1 MKNKLSKRIL
11 SLCLAFMVMFT
22 TIDPSLVYATDSTTE
37 SSAETTENN
46 GTEEKDSGI
55 ATEKSGNDK
64 ATEAEIA
71 ESDMDSKVNES
82 KVLSPV
88 FDANTEVDDTRIHVT
103 APEGVFPEGSTVK
116 AEKVT
121 DEIATEIG
129 NKIADTIEANE
140 NVEKNVAK
148 SYTFD
153 IKVLDKDGAEIQ
165 PDIAHGKVNISFDMK
180 EVADENVKP
189 AVYHVDN
196 DYNVKELQILEKD
209 PSLND
214 ESAEDKSISVET
226 DGFSYYTIEFSYESK
241 QYVLNGD
248 TEVKMDDVIESVG
261 LSGTVEAA
269 ESSNND
275 LLSVRLSDDGTWYVK
290 ANSAFTTEET
300 LNVTIRG
307 LNYQITVTNAANIE
321 ERSISLAAEEPAESQ
336 LYAILYG
343 SGELHFQYGDQVDSA
358 KGTATNTYKVED
370 AYTNYYDIPWYQTIK
385 EIKSV
390 TSDAITCPTSMAY
403 WFCGCNNLTSIDLSK
418 FDTSKVTNMSKTF
431 GYCGQLKSI
440 DLSGFNTSNVTNM
453 SGMFEGC
460 RSLTNID
467 VNSFD
472 TSNVTNMN
480 ETFRSCENLTSID
493 LSNFDTSNVTTMYW
507 MFGGCNNLTS
517 IDLSNFDTSNVTV
530 MFSMFGYCYNLTSI
544 NLSSFNTSNVTNL
557 TYMFDDCKSL
567 TNIDLSSF
575 DTSNVTNME
584 GMFSGCSNLSSI
596 DLSNFNTSN
605 VTSMAR
611 MFDHCYSL
619 TSIDLSNFNT
629 SNVTSMDNMFWQ
641 CSNLTSI
648 DLSNFDTSN
657 VTNLKYMFEDCKSL
671 TNIDLSSFDTSN
683 VTSMGGMFSGCG
695 NLSSIDLSNFNTSNV
710 TSMGSMFYC
719 CYSLTSIDLSNF
731 NTSNVTSMD
740 RMFSYCQNLTNI
752 DLSNFDTRNVDYM
765 SEMFYACKSLTSIDL
780 SNFNTRSVENMR
792 EMFRLCENLTKID
805 LSGFETTYTRE
816 MGNMFAG
823 CNALVEITLGKK
835 WKFAKNED
843 CLPESSWRNKET
855 GVEVDPLWKHYDG
868 ETMAGTYE
876 TKCAILYDNGEMHF
890 QYGSNPKSSGK
901 VVKSVSASFDG
912 YYPRWY
918 HWASDIKSVKA
929 DETVQFK
936 SMERMFYGCYNL
948 ETVDF
953 TNFDTSLVTDMSLMF
968 YECDHLKT
976 VDFTNCDI
984 SRVINMQN
992 MFEYC
997 NFKSIV
1003 LKGFDTTNV
1012 KNMRRMFYHC
1022 QNLRYLD
1029 LSDWTISEDC
1039 NVEEMFLSCS
1049 NLVAIKLGENWS
1061 FNKTNCLP
1069 SHNWIRYSTKE
1080 MIESLEQV
1088 YDGET
1093 MADTYCLEIKCKFN
1107 ANGGLF
1113 NKTVSYCILDRFG
1126 DDIVVAEPTRW
1137 GYTFDGWY
1145 NAEAGGDKLKQ
1156 GDMLIERQYYAHWI
1170 SNDYDLILKSN
1181 GTEEADI
1188 KVPMKADTFYQLSDQ
1203 LFHKDGYV
1211 LSGWN
1216 TKRNGSGKA
1225 FGANEY
1231 VGKLV
1236 DNESKEYILYA
1247 QWTPV
1252 SQYATVSFK
1261 TDNGSPIKSYQVL
1274 KGSKLG
1280 KLPKSLKEGY
1290 TFINWHIG
1298 SINGSVPDSST
1309 VITEDTV
1316 LYAEFKKDPTV
1327 TFDGNGQVENQT
1339 RQLRYNETI
1348 GELPT
1353 YKVSKDCPM
1362 TLIGWFTEETGG
1374 EAINANTRATEDV
1387 TYYAHW
1393 GWKPNFNADG
1403 GIILSDTQYPVQE
1416 SKDYRFWE
1424 DTNVQSVDVAL
1435 ESTGSYGFVD
1445 DGKSVWASNNN
1456 WKDST
1461 SASAH
1466 WTFTVPANTE
1476 YTITYTVSSE
1486 SNYDK
1491 LTITLNDQTIVN
1503 NISGEQTGSYTI
1515 KTGAQEEYYSLKATY
1530 SKDGSG
1536 YNGFDQATITLP
1548 LTIKSN
1554 DCPLPTVRR
1563 DGYEFLGWF
1572 GGNYARKIENGE
1584 TVDLSQ
1590 YPEILAK
1597 WRKLETYTVSLD
1609 VNGGTYG
1616 EETLKILKDSSNEY
1630 GILQGLGK
1638 PARSEYKFIGW
1649 MDESGKYYQNGDHI
1663 TSDLKLT
1670 AQWQKM
1676 DVTVTFDPQ
1685 EGTMFGS
1692 ESKKVVAGETLNTI
1706 PGAKKDNMY
1715 LEGWYTEPGG
1725 KGERLEKTTIISKDV
1740 TYYAFYKPVLN
1751 SEVLNNFTY
1760 TFGAEWTNANSK
1772 YVDNYN
1778 NNLEWHC
1785 DSSISIN
1792 SGLRFR
1798 YVLNK
1803 SDGTNKLPTGAVQIK
1818 VPKYIWKDW
1827 DGKWIGTTD
1836 IAENFT
1842 EYPIKGRLIFSY
1854 IDGNKAD
1861 QYSFLKDEKD
1871 ASDYYYIINNQP
1883 MEGGMGLEATITY
1896 SVPSAYNIQGGAAY
1910 MNGSDWEYIARYSY
1924 YKGEVPVEVKID
1936 TDFDIDKPDLVFQA
1950 DMNKTLEL
1958 TNEMHTYVD
1967 PSASASSPTFESV
1980 WNSSWGEKP
1989 EDADDYFY
1997 VSWPWNAYFRNSA
2010 PFSAEWSEDTVHDGT
2025 VVKWLSN
2032 KYNSSGP
2039 NYYSSFYGSVVIKY
2053 PKTLLENKPETGLV
2067 LKNAAILKTTWKSGY
2082 ETEQLVS
2089 KSITIRDAVD
2099 SDTRGFKKTN
2109 CNSSYDVRQIT
2120 EGQKK
2125 LMDDQTLSMSW
2136 ELSYSGPEKEDA
2148 IWDKDKKTFRMPNYR
2163 IELVD
2168 GRPGDI
2174 MYSTGGAS
2182 NRYAWEP
2189 DKGNVA
2195 LNDNDYQIKEIRVG
2209 LSAWYPEYI
2218 GNTCVNI
2225 KQYKTGQKYFDLYL
2239 RYADSSEFVYYDTY
2253 SLLGG
2258 SSTIRDLPSDVV
2270 GYKVQLES
2278 DFYKTTV
2285 TTTGEF
2291 EIKPTEH
2298 IKSLVS
2304 TDYWKEATSIFKDKS
2319 TCKVEWK
2326 DEEKQG
2332 TILNATNNTGGNTD
2346 ARRVIY
2352 ELTRATQQP
2361 SSNAYQYTKKTAS
2374 STPRV
2379 DVAKGVQ
2386 DSYIS
2391 IAGWNYKT
2399 YSGSDVEPI
2408 TSGIFYDLLPA
2419 GTTVDEDTISG
2430 YYVTGNYSNSNMPS
2444 GSRLKKELY
2453 HVRFEENWKNSN
2465 RTMMIID
2472 CNSPSDVKSA
2482 GFRFD
2487 YMLRNSFGNIIE
2499 YGTSVENDVAFV
2511 NTSTNRSVPQDKA
2524 GSIDTIKEKEYYK
2537 FLSDNTENVPF
2548 TTYAS
2553 AIVNYRK
2560 VNAFSWGVNKTVKSD
2575 STDGLYEKENA
2586 TASAKSEYTY
2596 CLEFSQ
2602 SDGAKSSELVF
2613 YDVLEQGATITEK
2626 GERKTITSNWHG
2638 VLKDINVEAIAKK
2651 ASIDDNTIT
2660 CKPVIYYSTK
2670 DRALFTEND
2679 YDISKSEVWS
2689 SKKPSD
2695 LSKVT
2700 AIAVDCSKATDGSD
2714 FVFSNKETLPIYVT
2728 MVAPYDKNGFDKSA
2742 YNTVTVFAKQGDD
2755 TEARSLTS
2763 YSQMVLKDINPE
2775 ICIVTVPKN
2784 GTEQEPTHVLVD
2796 TGIDYDLNVKNTD
2809 EELPAKDVKVE
2820 YTIPEGLYLDY
2831 SNMKFALDNSSGDL
2845 ISNSPMITV
2854 KREGQKLTF
2863 VIKRLAAGQ
2872 TGHIIVPTTVIAES
2886 ELFITQASI
2895 TNVNGVDKNIESNK
2909 TYHESVPM
2917 PAENPKVI
2925 VKKVNKNGDILGG
2938 AQLQITGRTVYE
2950 SEDITPIIWTTEEG
2964 KAKEIS
2970 LEPGSYVLHEVS
2982 APKGYVLN
2990 TSDISFEINDKD
3002 VELKVFNSEATTLQI
3017 EKEWNDGADGNG
3029 RPDSVDFEIYQ
3040 DGQYLKDVTV
3050 TKADDWKLTVNGL
3063 AKYHADATHDLCVYT
3078 VKEKSDGYIANYDYS
3093 ADLENQ
3099 SAKIINTKVKTI
3111 SGTKK
3116 WDDNNESD
3124 LERPASI
3131 TVQLLQDGNEYKTQ
3145 TVTALEDWKYEFT
3158 GNPMYDASGR
3168 EYVYTI
3174 KEAYM
3179 EGYSV
3184 AYEKTNGGGL
3194 AITLDYQTES
3204 PRFDYIYVFYKKDDQ
3219 LYRCGEYGGSRS
3231 QITLNIPS
3239 TEFWIQ
3245 FITDGSS
3252 SNFYGFKV
3260 TNVQLSDNV
3269 SELPG
3274 SPINSNAFPAS
3285 KLIESVDDWSS
3296 IESGPSPYPNNFN
3309 KCWHYDFK
3317 GAGSSER
3324 VDIVNTKLTDKYTKV
3339 QFKKVDKDDP
3349 DKNLANAHLQL
3360 LDTDRNVI
3368 QDWITG
3374 EEPEMFNAIRP
3385 GDYVLHEESAP
3396 DGYRIAADMN
3406 ITITDTTEVQTFTM
3420 MDELEKNVAL
3430 SVSQTVKGSGGNKN
3444 KAFNFNLQLTGGTAY
3459 PAELQ
3464 YTITES
3470 GQEDVTGTM
3479 TLDEGV
3485 GSFTLKHGQT
3495 ITFAE
3500 IPNGLHYNVR
3510 ELDGES
3516 QGYTVT
3522 YANESGILDEDKKVV
3537 VVNEKNISV
3546 PTLAHMNTS
3555 LSLVLVILAI
3565 VGIAYLS
3572 RKRKKQ

>member
-1 MKNKLSKRIL
+1 MMKNKLSKRIL

-214 ESAEDKSISVET
+214 ESTEDKSISVET

-336 LYAILYG
+336 LYAILYE
-343 SGELHFQYGDQVDSA
+343 SGELHFQYGDQADSA
-358 KGTATNTYKVED
+358 KGTVVDRYKVED
-370 AYTNYYDIPWYQTIK
+370 VYTECQDIPWYNQYYSRIK
-385 EIKSV
+385 TV
-390 TSDAITCPTSMAY
+390 TFDEITCPTSMAY
-403 WFCGCNNLTSIDLSK
+403 WFCDCTNITSIDLSKLDTSKVTNMSSMFYGCYGLTSINLSKLDMSNVTDMSYMFGSCGSLTSINLSGLKTSNVTDMSNMFYDCYRLTSIDLSGLK
-418 FDTSKVTNMSKTF
+418 TSNVTNMSSMFYCCFELTSIDLSGFDTSKVTNMSSMF
-431 GYCGQLKSI
+431 YGCSGLENI
-440 DLSGFNTSNVTNM
+440 ELSKLDTSNVTNM
-453 SGMFEGC
+453 SSMFYGC
-460 RSLTNID
+460 YRLTSINLSGLKTSNVTTMDSMFRNCSGLTSID
-467 VNSFD
+467 LSGFD
-472 TSNVTNMN
+472 TSNVTNMSN
-480 ETFRSCENLTSID
+480 MFGGCSGLTNIDLSKLDMSSVTNMSAMFDGCYRLTSID
-493 LSNFDTSNVTTMYW
+493 LSGLKTSNVTDMSNMFYNCSGLTSIDLSGLKTSNVTNMSSMFYGCSGLTSIDLSGLKTSKVTTMSSMFYGCRGLENIELSKLDTSNVTDMSNMFYGCSGLTNIDLSKLDVSSVTNMSAMFYVCSGLKSIDLSGLKTSNVTTMGS
-507 MFGGCNNLTS
+507 MFGGCSGLTS
-517 IDLSNFDTSNVTV
+517 IDLSGFDTSNV
-530 MFSMFGYCYNLTSI
+530 I
-544 NLSSFNTSNVTNL
+544 NMS
-557 TYMFDDCKSL
+557 
-567 TNIDLSSF
+567 
-575 DTSNVTNME
+575 
-584 GMFSGCSNLSSI
+584 GMFYNCSG
-596 DLSNFNTSN
+596 
-605 VTSMAR
+605 
-611 MFDHCYSL
+611 L
-619 TSIDLSNFNT
+619 TSIDLSGLKT
-629 SNVTSMDNMFWQ
+629 SNVTTMSYMFDG
-641 CSNLTSI
+641 CRGLTSI
-648 DLSNFDTSN
+648 DLSGFDTSN
-657 VTNLKYMFEDCKSL
+657 VINMRSMFDGCSGLE
-671 TNIDLSSFDTSN
+671 NIELSKLDTSN
-683 VTSMGGMFSGCG
+683 VTDMSNMFDGCSG
-695 NLSSIDLSNFNTSNV
+695 
-710 TSMGSMFYC
+710 
-719 CYSLTSIDLSNF
+719 LTSIDLSRLD
-731 NTSNVTSMD
+731 TSKVINMSS
-740 RMFSYCQNLTNI
+740 MFSGCY
-752 DLSNFDTRNVDYM
+752 R
-765 SEMFYACKSLTSIDL
+765 LTSIDL
-780 SNFNTRSVENMR
+780 S
-792 EMFRLCENLTKID
+792 
-805 LSGFETTYTRE
+805 GFDTSNVRDMDYIFEY
-816 MGNMFAG
+816 
-823 CNALVEITLGKK
+823 CYSLIEITLGTN
-835 WKFAKNED
+835 WKFVGDKNY
-843 CLPESSWRNKET
+843 LRASSWRKKGT
-855 GVEVDPLWKHYDG
+855 VEEIDPLWQKYNG

-876 TKCAILYDNGEMHF
+876 CISVILYENGELHF
-890 QYGSNPKSSGK
+890 QYGLEPKSDGK
-901 VVKSVSASFDG
+901 VLSKASVSDEEGIRMLSPWNS
-912 YYPRWY
+912 Y
-918 HWASDIKSVKA
+918 IKCVKA
-929 DETVQFK
+929 DETIRFK
-936 SMERMFYGCYNL
+936 SMKKMFQGCYNL
-948 ETVDF
+948 KSVDF
-953 TNFDTSLVTDMSLMF
+953 TNFDISQVTDMSYMF
-968 YECDHLKT
+968 SDCG
-976 VDFTNCDI
+976 FTSVI
-984 SRVINMQN
+984 SVISEKKLDMTNIKNMSN
-992 MFEYC
+992 MFNQC
-997 NFKSIV
+997 
-1003 LKGFDTTNV
+1003 G
-1012 KNMRRMFYHC
+1012 
-1022 QNLRYLD
+1022 NLRYLD
-1029 LSDWTISEDC
+1029 LSDWTITKDC
-1039 NVEEMFLSCS
+1039 NVSGMFVGCS
-1049 NLVAIKLGENWS
+1049 NLAAIKLGENWS
-1061 FNKTNCLP
+1061 FNNTNCLP

-1080 MIESLEQV
+1080 MIKSLEQV
-1088 YDGET
+1088 YDGKT
-1093 MADTYCLEIKCKFN
+1093 MADIYCIETKCKFY

-1113 NKTVSYCILDRFG
+1113 SKTVSCYIPERFG
-1126 DDIVVAEPTRW
+1126 DDIVVAEPTRS
-1137 GYTFDGWY
+1137 GYIFDGWY
-1145 NAEAGGDKLKQ
+1145 NAEVGGNKLKQ

-1188 KVPMKADTFYQLSDQ
+1188 KVPMKADTFYRLSDQ

-1252 SQYATVSFK
+1252 SQYATVSFV
-1261 TDNGSPIKSYQVL
+1261 TDNGSHIESYQVL

-1298 SINGSVPDSST
+1298 SRDGAVPDSST

-1362 TLIGWFTEETGG
+1362 TLIGWFTEKTGG
-1374 EAINANTRATEDV
+1374 EAINANTRVTEDV

-1416 SKDYRFWE
+1416 SQEYRF
-1424 DTNVQSVDVAL
+1424 
-1435 ESTGSYGFVD
+1435 
-1445 DGKSVWASNNN
+1445 
-1456 WKDST
+1456 
-1461 SASAH
+1461 
-1466 WTFTVPANTE
+1466 
-1476 YTITYTVSSE
+1476 
-1486 SNYDK
+1486 
-1491 LTITLNDQTIVN
+1491 
-1503 NISGEQTGSYTI
+1503 GE
-1515 KTGAQEEYYSLKATY
+1515 
-1530 SKDGSG
+1530 
-1536 YNGFDQATITLP
+1536 
-1548 LTIKSN
+1548 

-1590 YPEILAK
+1590 YPEIRAK

-1616 EETLKILKDSSNEY
+1616 DKTLKILKDSSNEY

-1638 PARSEYKFIGW
+1638 PTRSEYKFKGW
-1649 MDESGKYYQNGDHI
+1649 MDKSGKYYQNGDHI

-1692 ESKKVVAGETLNTI
+1692 ESKKVVAGESLNTI

-1715 LEGWYTEPGG
+1715 LEGWYTEQNGQ
-1725 KGERLEKTTIISKDV
+1725 GERLEKTTIISKDV

-1751 SEVLNNFTY
+1751 SEKLNSFNY

-1785 DSSISIN
+1785 DSSNRID

-1798 YVLNK
+1798 YELNK
-1803 SDGTNKLPTGAVQIK
+1803 SDGTNNLPTGAVQIK

-1827 DGKWIGTTD
+1827 DGKWIGTTN
-1836 IAENFT
+1836 ITESFT
-1842 EYPIKGRLIFSY
+1842 EYPTQGSLSFSY
-1854 IDGNKAD
+1854 IDGKNAD
-1861 QYSFLKDEKD
+1861 RYSFLKDEEN

-1883 MEGGMGLEATITY
+1883 MKGGMGLEAIITY
-1896 SVPSAYNIQGGAAY
+1896 SVPSAYNIPGGAAY

-1950 DMNKTLEL
+1950 DMIKTLEL

-1967 PSASASSPTFESV
+1967 PSASASSPTIESV

-1997 VSWPWNAYFRNSA
+1997 VSWPWNAYFENSA

-2039 NYYSSFYGSVVIKY
+2039 NYYSSFTGRVVIKY

-2089 KSITIRDAVD
+2089 NSITIRDTVD
-2099 SDTRGFKKTN
+2099 SDTRGFEKTN
-2109 CNSSYDVRQIT
+2109 GSNSYGYVRQIT
-2120 EGQKK
+2120 EGQKT
-2125 LMDDQTLSMSW
+2125 LMDDKTLSMSW

-2148 IWDKDKKTFRMPNYR
+2148 IWDEDKKTVRMPNYR

-2174 MYSTGGAS
+2174 MYSTGGTS
-2182 NRYAWEP
+2182 NRYTWEP
-2189 DKGNVA
+2189 DKGNVT
-2195 LNDNDYQIKEIRVG
+2195 LNDNDYQIKQIRVG

-2225 KQYKTGQKYFDLYL
+2225 KQYRTGQKYFDLYL

-2253 SLLGG
+2253 SLSPGD
-2258 SSTIRDLPSDVV
+2258 SRYISDFPSNVV

-2278 DFYKTTV
+2278 DYYKTTV

-2304 TDYWKEATSIFKDKS
+2304 TDYWKETTSIFKDQS

-2361 SSNAYQYTKKTAS
+2361 SSNAYQYTKKAAS

-2430 YYVTGNYSNSNMPS
+2430 YYVTGNYSNSNMPF

-2511 NTSTNRSVPQDKA
+2511 NTSTNRSVPRDKA
-2524 GSIDTIKEKEYYK
+2524 ESIDTIKEKEYYK

-2553 AIVNYRK
+2553 TIVNYRK

-2602 SDGAKSSELVF
+2602 SDGARSSELVF

-2626 GERKTITSNWHG
+2626 GEKKTITSNWHG

-2679 YDISKSEVWS
+2679 YNISKSEVWS

-2728 MVAPYDKNGFDKSA
+2728 MVAPYDENGFGKSA

-2809 EELPAKDVKVE
+2809 EGLPAKDVKVE
-2820 YTIPEGLYLDY
+2820 YTIPKGLYLDY

-2872 TGHIIVPTTVIAES
+2872 TGHIIVPTTVIAVPER
-2886 ELFITQASI
+2886 FITQASI
-2895 TNVNGVDKNIESNK
+2895 TNVNGIDKNIESNK

-2917 PAENPKVI
+2917 PAEKPKAI
-2925 VKKVNKNGDILGG
+2925 VKKVNKNGAILGG
-2938 AQLQITGRTVYE
+2938 ARLQITGRTVYE

-2982 APKGYVLN
+2982 APEGYVLN
-2990 TSDISFEINDKD
+2990 TSDISFEINDKN
-3002 VELKVFNSEATTLQI
+3002 VELEVFNSEATTLQI

-3063 AKYHADATHDLCVYT
+3063 AKYRANAPHDLCIYT
-3078 VKEKSDGYIANYDYS
+3078 VKEKSDGYIANYGYS
-3093 ADLENQ
+3093 PDLENQ

-3116 WDDNNESD
+3116 WNDNNESD

-3245 FITDGSS
+3245 FRTDSS
-3252 SNFYGFKV
+3252 GNGYYGFKV
-3260 TNVQLSDNV
+3260 TDVQLSDNV

-3274 SPINSNAFPAS
+3274 SPIDSNQFPAS
-3285 KLIESVDDWSS
+3285 ELIESVDDWNS
-3296 IESGPSPYPNNFN
+3296 IESDHNSYRNNFN

-3324 VDIVNTKLTDKYTKV
+3324 VDIVNTKLTDDYTKV

-3349 DKNLANAHLQL
+3349 NKNLANAHLQL
-3360 LDTDRNVI
+3360 LDTEGNVI

-3444 KAFNFNLQLTGGTAY
+3444 KAFNFNLQLTGGTDY
-3459 PAELQ
+3459 PTELQ

-3470 GQEDVTGTM
+3470 GQKDVNGTM
-3479 TLDEGV
+3479 TLNEGV

-3500 IPNGLHYNVR
+3500 IPNGLHYNVQ

-3522 YANESGILDEDKKVV
+3522 YTNESGILNEDKKVD

>member
-1 MKNKLSKRIL
+1 M
-11 SLCLAFMVMFT
+11 
-22 TIDPSLVYATDSTTE
+22 
-37 SSAETTENN
+37 
-46 GTEEKDSGI
+46 
-55 ATEKSGNDK
+55 
-64 ATEAEIA
+64 
-71 ESDMDSKVNES
+71 
-82 KVLSPV
+82 
-88 FDANTEVDDTRIHVT
+88 
-103 APEGVFPEGSTVK
+103 
-116 AEKVT
+116 
-121 DEIATEIG
+121 
-129 NKIADTIEANE
+129 
-140 NVEKNVAK
+140 
-148 SYTFD
+148 
-153 IKVLDKDGAEIQ
+153 
-165 PDIAHGKVNISFDMK
+165 
-180 EVADENVKP
+180 
-189 AVYHVDN
+189 
-196 DYNVKELQILEKD
+196 
-209 PSLND
+209 
-214 ESAEDKSISVET
+214 
-226 DGFSYYTIEFSYESK
+226 
-241 QYVLNGD
+241 
-248 TEVKMDDVIESVG
+248 
-261 LSGTVEAA
+261 
-269 ESSNND
+269 
-275 LLSVRLSDDGTWYVK
+275 
-290 ANSAFTTEET
+290 
-300 LNVTIRG
+300 
-307 LNYQITVTNAANIE
+307 
-321 ERSISLAAEEPAESQ
+321 
-336 LYAILYG
+336 
-343 SGELHFQYGDQVDSA
+343 
-358 KGTATNTYKVED
+358 
-370 AYTNYYDIPWYQTIK
+370 
-385 EIKSV
+385 
-390 TSDAITCPTSMAY
+390 
-403 WFCGCNNLTSIDLSK
+403 
-418 FDTSKVTNMSKTF
+418 
-431 GYCGQLKSI
+431 
-440 DLSGFNTSNVTNM
+440 
-453 SGMFEGC
+453 
-460 RSLTNID
+460 
-467 VNSFD
+467 
-472 TSNVTNMN
+472 
-480 ETFRSCENLTSID
+480 
-493 LSNFDTSNVTTMYW
+493 
-507 MFGGCNNLTS
+507 
-517 IDLSNFDTSNVTV
+517 
-530 MFSMFGYCYNLTSI
+530 
-544 NLSSFNTSNVTNL
+544 
-557 TYMFDDCKSL
+557 
-567 TNIDLSSF
+567 
-575 DTSNVTNME
+575 
-584 GMFSGCSNLSSI
+584 
-596 DLSNFNTSN
+596 
-605 VTSMAR
+605 
-611 MFDHCYSL
+611 
-619 TSIDLSNFNT
+619 
-629 SNVTSMDNMFWQ
+629 
-641 CSNLTSI
+641 
-648 DLSNFDTSN
+648 
-657 VTNLKYMFEDCKSL
+657 
-671 TNIDLSSFDTSN
+671 
-683 VTSMGGMFSGCG
+683 
-695 NLSSIDLSNFNTSNV
+695 
-710 TSMGSMFYC
+710 
-719 CYSLTSIDLSNF
+719 
-731 NTSNVTSMD
+731 
-740 RMFSYCQNLTNI
+740 
-752 DLSNFDTRNVDYM
+752 
-765 SEMFYACKSLTSIDL
+765 
-780 SNFNTRSVENMR
+780 
-792 EMFRLCENLTKID
+792 
-805 LSGFETTYTRE
+805 
-816 MGNMFAG
+816 
-823 CNALVEITLGKK
+823 
-835 WKFAKNED
+835 
-843 CLPESSWRNKET
+843 
-855 GVEVDPLWKHYDG
+855 
-868 ETMAGTYE
+868 
-876 TKCAILYDNGEMHF
+876 
-890 QYGSNPKSSGK
+890 
-901 VVKSVSASFDG
+901 
-912 YYPRWY
+912 
-918 HWASDIKSVKA
+918 
-929 DETVQFK
+929 
-936 SMERMFYGCYNL
+936 
-948 ETVDF
+948 
-953 TNFDTSLVTDMSLMF
+953 
-968 YECDHLKT
+968 
-976 VDFTNCDI
+976 
-984 SRVINMQN
+984 
-992 MFEYC
+992 
-997 NFKSIV
+997 
-1003 LKGFDTTNV
+1003 
-1012 KNMRRMFYHC
+1012 
-1022 QNLRYLD
+1022 
-1029 LSDWTISEDC
+1029 
-1039 NVEEMFLSCS
+1039 
-1049 NLVAIKLGENWS
+1049 
-1061 FNKTNCLP
+1061 
-1069 SHNWIRYSTKE
+1069 
-1080 MIESLEQV
+1080 
-1088 YDGET
+1088 
-1093 MADTYCLEIKCKFN
+1093 
-1107 ANGGLF
+1107 
-1113 NKTVSYCILDRFG
+1113 
-1126 DDIVVAEPTRW
+1126 
-1137 GYTFDGWY
+1137 
-1145 NAEAGGDKLKQ
+1145 
-1156 GDMLIERQYYAHWI
+1156 
-1170 SNDYDLILKSN
+1170 
-1181 GTEEADI
+1181 
-1188 KVPMKADTFYQLSDQ
+1188 
-1203 LFHKDGYV
+1203 
-1211 LSGWN
+1211 
-1216 TKRNGSGKA
+1216 
-1225 FGANEY
+1225 
-1231 VGKLV
+1231 
-1236 DNESKEYILYA
+1236 
-1247 QWTPV
+1247 
-1252 SQYATVSFK
+1252 
-1261 TDNGSPIKSYQVL
+1261 
-1274 KGSKLG
+1274 
-1280 KLPKSLKEGY
+1280 
-1290 TFINWHIG
+1290 
-1298 SINGSVPDSST
+1298 
-1309 VITEDTV
+1309 
-1316 LYAEFKKDPTV
+1316 
-1327 TFDGNGQVENQT
+1327 
-1339 RQLRYNETI
+1339 
-1348 GELPT
+1348 
-1353 YKVSKDCPM
+1353 
-1362 TLIGWFTEETGG
+1362 
-1374 EAINANTRATEDV
+1374 
-1387 TYYAHW
+1387 
-1393 GWKPNFNADG
+1393 
-1403 GIILSDTQYPVQE
+1403 
-1416 SKDYRFWE
+1416 
-1424 DTNVQSVDVAL
+1424 
-1435 ESTGSYGFVD
+1435 
-1445 DGKSVWASNNN
+1445 
-1456 WKDST
+1456 
-1461 SASAH
+1461 
-1466 WTFTVPANTE
+1466 
-1476 YTITYTVSSE
+1476 
-1486 SNYDK
+1486 
-1491 LTITLNDQTIVN
+1491 
-1503 NISGEQTGSYTI
+1503 
-1515 KTGAQEEYYSLKATY
+1515 
-1530 SKDGSG
+1530 
-1536 YNGFDQATITLP
+1536 
-1548 LTIKSN
+1548 
-1554 DCPLPTVRR
+1554 
-1563 DGYEFLGWF
+1563 
-1572 GGNYARKIENGE
+1572 
-1584 TVDLSQ
+1584 
-1590 YPEILAK
+1590 
-1597 WRKLETYTVSLD
+1597 
-1609 VNGGTYG
+1609 
-1616 EETLKILKDSSNEY
+1616 
-1630 GILQGLGK
+1630 
-1638 PARSEYKFIGW
+1638 
-1649 MDESGKYYQNGDHI
+1649 
-1663 TSDLKLT
+1663 
-1670 AQWQKM
+1670 
-1676 DVTVTFDPQ
+1676 
-1685 EGTMFGS
+1685 
-1692 ESKKVVAGETLNTI
+1692 
-1706 PGAKKDNMY
+1706 
-1715 LEGWYTEPGG
+1715 
-1725 KGERLEKTTIISKDV
+1725 
-1740 TYYAFYKPVLN
+1740 
-1751 SEVLNNFTY
+1751 
-1760 TFGAEWTNANSK
+1760 
-1772 YVDNYN
+1772 
-1778 NNLEWHC
+1778 
-1785 DSSISIN
+1785 
-1792 SGLRFR
+1792 
-1798 YVLNK
+1798 
-1803 SDGTNKLPTGAVQIK
+1803 
-1818 VPKYIWKDW
+1818 
-1827 DGKWIGTTD
+1827 
-1836 IAENFT
+1836 
-1842 EYPIKGRLIFSY
+1842 
-1854 IDGNKAD
+1854 
-1861 QYSFLKDEKD
+1861 
-1871 ASDYYYIINNQP
+1871 
-1883 MEGGMGLEATITY
+1883 
-1896 SVPSAYNIQGGAAY
+1896 
-1910 MNGSDWEYIARYSY
+1910 
-1924 YKGEVPVEVKID
+1924 
-1936 TDFDIDKPDLVFQA
+1936 
-1950 DMNKTLEL
+1950 
-1958 TNEMHTYVD
+1958 
-1967 PSASASSPTFESV
+1967 
-1980 WNSSWGEKP
+1980 
-1989 EDADDYFY
+1989 
-1997 VSWPWNAYFRNSA
+1997 
-2010 PFSAEWSEDTVHDGT
+2010 
-2025 VVKWLSN
+2025 
-2032 KYNSSGP
+2032 
-2039 NYYSSFYGSVVIKY
+2039 
-2053 PKTLLENKPETGLV
+2053 V

-2089 KSITIRDAVD
+2089 NSITIRDAVD

-2109 CNSSYDVRQIT
+2109 CNSSYDYVRQIT
-2120 EGQKK
+2120 EGQKT

-2148 IWDKDKKTFRMPNYR
+2148 IWDEDKKTVRMPNYR

-2278 DFYKTTV
+2278 DYYKTTV

-2304 TDYWKEATSIFKDKS
+2304 TDYWKESTSIFKDQS

-2391 IAGWNYKT
+2391 ISGWNYKT

-2511 NTSTNRSVPQDKA
+2511 NTSTNRSIPRDKE
-2524 GSIDTIKEKEYYK
+2524 GSINIIKEKEYYK

-2553 AIVNYRK
+2553 TIVNYRK

-2602 SDGAKSSELVF
+2602 SDGARSSELVF

-2626 GERKTITSNWHG
+2626 GEKKTITSNWHG

-2651 ASIDDNTIT
+2651 ASIDDNKIT

-2670 DRALFTEND
+2670 DRALFTEDD

-2695 LSKVT
+2695 LSEVT

-2728 MVAPYDKNGFDKSA
+2728 MVAPYDENGFDKSA

-2809 EELPAKDVKVE
+2809 EGLPAKDVKVE
-2820 YTIPEGLYLDY
+2820 YTIPDGLYLDY

-2872 TGHIIVPTTVIAES
+2872 TGHIIVPTTVIAVP

-2917 PAENPKVI
+2917 PAEKPKAI

-2950 SEDITPIIWTTEEG
+2950 SEDITPIIWTTEKG

-2982 APKGYVLN
+2982 APEGYVLN

-3063 AKYHADATHDLCVYT
+3063 AKYRADATHDLCVYT
-3078 VKEKSDGYIANYDYS
+3078 VKEKSDGYIANYGYS

-3116 WDDNNESD
+3116 WNDNNESD

-3145 TVTALEDWKYEFT
+3145 TVTALENWKYEFT

-3184 AYEKTNGGGL
+3184 AYEKTSGSGL
-3194 AITLDYQTES
+3194 TITLDYQTES
-3204 PRFDYIYVFYKKDDQ
+3204 TSYDWIYVYYKKDDQ
-3219 LYRCGEYGGSRS
+3219 LYRCGKYGGSRNQS
-3231 QITLNIPS
+3231 TLNIPS

-3245 FITDGSS
+3245 FRTDSS
-3252 SNFYGFKV
+3252 GNGYYGFKV
-3260 TNVQLSDNV
+3260 TDVQLSDNV

-3274 SPINSNAFPAS
+3274 SPINSNEFPAS
-3285 KLIESVDDWSS
+3285 ELIESVDDWNR
-3296 IESGPSPYPNNFN
+3296 IESDHNLYRNDFN
-3309 KCWHYDFK
+3309 KCWNYVFN

-3385 GDYVLHEESAP
+3385 GGYVLHEESAP

-3444 KAFNFNLQLTGGTAY
+3444 KAFNFNLQLTGGTDY

-3470 GQEDVTGTM
+3470 GQKDVTGTM
-3479 TLDEGV
+3479 TLNEGV

-3522 YANESGILDEDKKVV
+3522 YTNESGILNEDKKVD

>member
-1 MKNKLSKRIL
+1 MS
-11 SLCLAFMVMFT
+11 SMF
-22 TIDPSLVYATDSTTE
+22 
-37 SSAETTENN
+37 
-46 GTEEKDSGI
+46 G
-55 ATEKSGNDK
+55 
-64 ATEAEIA
+64 
-71 ESDMDSKVNES
+71 
-82 KVLSPV
+82 
-88 FDANTEVDDTRIHVT
+88 
-103 APEGVFPEGSTVK
+103 
-116 AEKVT
+116 
-121 DEIATEIG
+121 
-129 NKIADTIEANE
+129 
-140 NVEKNVAK
+140 
-148 SYTFD
+148 
-153 IKVLDKDGAEIQ
+153 
-165 PDIAHGKVNISFDMK
+165 
-180 EVADENVKP
+180 
-189 AVYHVDN
+189 
-196 DYNVKELQILEKD
+196 
-209 PSLND
+209 
-214 ESAEDKSISVET
+214 
-226 DGFSYYTIEFSYESK
+226 
-241 QYVLNGD
+241 
-248 TEVKMDDVIESVG
+248 
-261 LSGTVEAA
+261 
-269 ESSNND
+269 
-275 LLSVRLSDDGTWYVK
+275 
-290 ANSAFTTEET
+290 
-300 LNVTIRG
+300 
-307 LNYQITVTNAANIE
+307 
-321 ERSISLAAEEPAESQ
+321 
-336 LYAILYG
+336 
-343 SGELHFQYGDQVDSA
+343 
-358 KGTATNTYKVED
+358 
-370 AYTNYYDIPWYQTIK
+370 
-385 EIKSV
+385 
-390 TSDAITCPTSMAY
+390 
-403 WFCGCNNLTSIDLSK
+403 GCKNLTSINLSGL
-418 FDTSKVTNMSKTF
+418 DTSKVTNMSYMFAGCKVLTNINLSGFDTSKVTDMSSMFAGSGLRSIDLSKFNTSNVTRMSGMF
-431 GYCGQLKSI
+431 GSCDDLTSI
-440 DLSGFNTSNVTNM
+440 DLSGLDTSNVTDMGSMFSGCRSLRSIDLSGLDTSKVSDMSSMFSKCYALRDIDLSKIDMSKVTSMKYMFEDCSSLRSIDLSGLDVGNVTDMSSMFEDCSNLRSVDLSRLNAGNVTNMNQMFKGCSNLTSIDLNKCDASKVINMSSMFAGSGLRSIDLSELDTSNVTSMSSMFSECKNLTSVDLSKWGTRNVIDMSSMFAGSGLTSIKLRGCDTSNVKYMRNMFGSCRNLANIDLSGLNISNVIDMSYMFYSCNSLTSIDLNELDTSNVTNMSYLFRGCWNLTSIDLNKCDTSNVTNMCSLFEACEKLGSIDLSGLNTSNVTNM
-453 SGMFEGC
+453 SAMFDDC
-460 RSLTNID
+460 RVLKNID
-467 VNSFD
+467 LSGLNTSNVTDMSSMFSLCLELTSIDLSNLD
-472 TSNVTNMN
+472 TSNVTNMSSM
-480 ETFRSCENLTSID
+480 FYSCDSLTSIDLSRLDTSNVTNMSSMFSYCRNLTSID
-493 LSNFDTSNVTTMYW
+493 LSNLDTS
-507 MFGGCNNLTS
+507 
-517 IDLSNFDTSNVTV
+517 
-530 MFSMFGYCYNLTSI
+530 
-544 NLSSFNTSNVTNL
+544 
-557 TYMFDDCKSL
+557 K
-567 TNIDLSSF
+567 
-575 DTSNVTNME
+575 VTNMN
-584 GMFSGCSNLSSI
+584 GMFERCN
-596 DLSNFNTSN
+596 
-605 VTSMAR
+605 
-611 MFDHCYSL
+611 SL
-619 TSIDLSNFNT
+619 I
-629 SNVTSMDNMFWQ
+629 
-641 CSNLTSI
+641 
-648 DLSNFDTSN
+648 
-657 VTNLKYMFEDCKSL
+657 
-671 TNIDLSSFDTSN
+671 
-683 VTSMGGMFSGCG
+683 
-695 NLSSIDLSNFNTSNV
+695 
-710 TSMGSMFYC
+710 
-719 CYSLTSIDLSNF
+719 
-731 NTSNVTSMD
+731 
-740 RMFSYCQNLTNI
+740 
-752 DLSNFDTRNVDYM
+752 
-765 SEMFYACKSLTSIDL
+765 
-780 SNFNTRSVENMR
+780 
-792 EMFRLCENLTKID
+792 
-805 LSGFETTYTRE
+805 
-816 MGNMFAG
+816 
-823 CNALVEITLGKK
+823 EITLGTN
-835 WKFAKNED
+835 WKFVGDKNY
-843 CLPESSWRNKET
+843 LPASSWRRKET
-855 GVEVDPLWKHYDG
+855 GEDIDPLWQKYNG

-876 TKCAILYDNGEMHF
+876 CISVVLYENGELHF
-890 QYGSNPKSSGK
+890 QYGLEPKSDGK
-901 VVKSVSASFDG
+901 VLSKASVSDEEGIGMLSPWRS
-912 YYPRWY
+912 Y
-918 HWASDIKSVKA
+918 IKCVKA
-929 DETVQFK
+929 DETIRFK
-936 SMERMFYGCYNL
+936 SMKKMFQGCQNL
-948 ETVDF
+948 ESVDF
-953 TNFDTSLVTDMSLMF
+953 TNFDISQVTDMSYMF
-968 YECDHLKT
+968 SYCGTTSVISVKKLDM
-976 VDFTNCDI
+976 TNI
-984 SRVINMQN
+984 KNMSN
-992 MFEYC
+992 MFNQC
-997 NFKSIV
+997 
-1003 LKGFDTTNV
+1003 G
-1012 KNMRRMFYHC
+1012 
-1022 QNLRYLD
+1022 NLRYLD
-1029 LSDWTISEDC
+1029 LSDWTITADC
-1039 NVEEMFLSCS
+1039 NVSGMFVGCS
-1049 NLVAIKLGENWS
+1049 NLAAIKLGENWS

-1088 YDGET
+1088 YDGKT
-1093 MADTYCLEIKCKFN
+1093 MADTYCLETKCKFY

-1113 NKTVSYCILDRFG
+1113 SKTISCYIPERFG
-1126 DDIVVAEPTRW
+1126 DDIVVAEPTRS
-1137 GYTFDGWY
+1137 GYIFDGWY
-1145 NAEAGGDKLKQ
+1145 NAEVGGNKLKQ
-1156 GDMLIERQYYAHWI
+1156 GDMLIEKQYYAHWI

-1188 KVPMKADTFYQLSDQ
+1188 TVPMKADTFYLLSDQ
-1203 LFHKDGYV
+1203 LFHKAGYI

-1252 SQYATVSFK
+1252 SQYATVSFE
-1261 TDNGSPIKSYQVL
+1261 TDNGSPIESYQVL

-1298 SINGSVPDSST
+1298 SINGSVPNSST

-1362 TLIGWFTEETGG
+1362 TLIGWFTEKTGG
-1374 EAINANTRATEDV
+1374 DAINANTRATEDV

-1416 SKDYRFWE
+1416 SQEYRF
-1424 DTNVQSVDVAL
+1424 
-1435 ESTGSYGFVD
+1435 
-1445 DGKSVWASNNN
+1445 
-1456 WKDST
+1456 
-1461 SASAH
+1461 
-1466 WTFTVPANTE
+1466 
-1476 YTITYTVSSE
+1476 
-1486 SNYDK
+1486 
-1491 LTITLNDQTIVN
+1491 
-1503 NISGEQTGSYTI
+1503 GEG
-1515 KTGAQEEYYSLKATY
+1515 
-1530 SKDGSG
+1530 
-1536 YNGFDQATITLP
+1536 
-1548 LTIKSN
+1548 
-1554 DCPLPTVRR
+1554 CPLPTVKR

-1572 GGNYARKIENGE
+1572 VDNYARKIEDGE
-1584 TVDLSQ
+1584 TVDLSY
-1590 YPEILAK
+1590 YPEIRAK
-1597 WRKLETYTVSLD
+1597 WSKLKEYTVSLNA
-1609 VNGGTYG
+1609 NGGTYR

-1638 PARSEYKFIGW
+1638 PTRSEYKFIGW
-1649 MDESGKYYQNGDHI
+1649 KDKSGKYYQNGDHI

-1692 ESKKVVAGETLNTI
+1692 KSRKIVAGETLNTI

-1715 LEGWYTEPGG
+1715 LEGWYTEQNGQ
-1725 KGERLEKTTIISKDV
+1725 GERLEKTTIISEDV

-1751 SEVLNNFTY
+1751 SKESNKFYY
-1760 TFGAEWTNANSK
+1760 TFGAEWTNANSR

-1785 DSSISIN
+1785 DSSIYSIN

-1798 YVLNK
+1798 YELNK

-1842 EYPIKGRLIFSY
+1842 EYPIKGSLLFSY

-1861 QYSFLKDEKD
+1861 QYSFLMDEEN

-1883 MEGGMGLEATITY
+1883 MEGGMGLEAIITY
-1896 SVPSAYNIQGGAAY
+1896 SVPSAYNIPGGAAY
-1910 MNGSDWEYIARYSY
+1910 MNGSDWEYIAGYPY

-1936 TDFDIDKPDLVFQA
+1936 TDFDIDKPDRVFQA
-1950 DMNKTLEL
+1950 DMRKTLEL
-1958 TNEMHTYVD
+1958 TNEMHTYVNPEARANSATLISIWD
-1967 PSASASSPTFESV
+1967 P
-1980 WNSSWGEKP
+1980 SWGEKP

-1997 VSWPWNAYFRNSA
+1997 VSWEWYAYYRNST
-2010 PFSAEWSEDTVHDGT
+2010 PYSAEWSEDTVHDGT
-2025 VVKWLSN
+2025 VVKLFSP
-2032 KYNSSGP
+2032 KYNSTGQ
-2039 NYYSSFYGSVVIKY
+2039 NSSFYTSAIIKY

-2089 KSITIRDAVD
+2089 NSITIRDVID
-2099 SDTRGFKKTN
+2099 YDTRGFEKRN
-2109 CNSSYDVRQIT
+2109 DSSGVSKII
-2120 EGQKK
+2120 EGQKT
-2125 LMDDQTLSMSW
+2125 LMDDRALSMRW
-2136 ELSYSGPEKEDA
+2136 NLSYSSGPEKEDA
-2148 IWDKDKKTFRMPNYR
+2148 IWDKDKKTVRMPNYR

-2168 GRPGDI
+2168 GKPGDI
-2174 MYSTGGAS
+2174 MYSTGGTS

-2189 DKGNVA
+2189 DKRSVA
-2195 LNDNDYQIKEIRVG
+2195 LNDNDYQIDEIEVRLG
-2209 LSAWYPEYI
+2209 AWYPEYI

-2239 RYADSSEFVYYDTY
+2239 RYEDSSEFVYYDTY
-2253 SLLGG
+2253 SLSPGG
-2258 SSTIRDLPSDVV
+2258 SRYISDFPSNVV

-2278 DFYKTTV
+2278 DYYKTTV
-2285 TTTGEF
+2285 TTTGWF
-2291 EIKPTEH
+2291 KIKPTEH

-2304 TDYWKEATSIFKDKS
+2304 TDYWKETTSIFKDQS

-2326 DEEKQG
+2326 DEEKKG
-2332 TILNATNNTGGNTD
+2332 TILNATNNTGGKTD
-2346 ARRVIY
+2346 ASKVIY

-2391 IAGWNYKT
+2391 ISGWNYKT

-2453 HVRFEENWKNSN
+2453 HVRFEENWENSN

-2487 YMLRNSFGNIIE
+2487 YILRNSFGNIIE

-2511 NTSTNRSVPQDKA
+2511 NTSTNRSVPRGKE
-2524 GSIDTIKEKEYYK
+2524 GSIDIIKEKEYYK

-2560 VNAFSWGVNKTVKSD
+2560 VNAFSWGVNKSVKSD

-2586 TASAKSEYTY
+2586 IASAKSEYTY

-2602 SDGAKSSELVF
+2602 SDGARSSELVF

-2626 GERKTITSNWHG
+2626 GEKKTITSNWHG

-2651 ASIDDNTIT
+2651 ASINDNTIT

-2670 DRALFTEND
+2670 DRDSFTESD
-2679 YDISKSEVWS
+2679 YDIGKSTIWS

-2728 MVAPYDKNGFDKSA
+2728 MVAPYDENGFDKSA

-2763 YSQMVLKDINPE
+2763 YSQMVLKDINPD

-2809 EELPAKDVKVE
+2809 EGLPAKDVKVE

-2886 ELFITQASI
+2886 KLFITQASI

-2917 PAENPKVI
+2917 PAEKPKAI

-2950 SEDITPIIWTTEEG
+2950 SEDITPIIWTTEKG

-2970 LEPGSYVLHEVS
+2970 LEPGSYVLHEVF
-2982 APKGYVLN
+2982 APEGYVLN

-3002 VELKVFNSEATTLQI
+3002 VELEVFNSEATTLQI

-3063 AKYHADATHDLCVYT
+3063 AKYRADATHDLCVYT
-3078 VKEKSDGYIANYDYS
+3078 VKEKSDGYIANYGYS
-3093 ADLENQ
+3093 PDLENQ

-3145 TVTALEDWKYEFT
+3145 TITALEDWKYEFT
-3158 GNPMYDASGR
+3158 GNPMYDASGH

-3204 PRFDYIYVFYKKDDQ
+3204 TSYDWIYVYYKKDDQ
-3219 LYRCGEYGGSRS
+3219 LYCSPKFGGSTRR
-3231 QITLNIPS
+3231 QTTLNIPS

-3245 FITDGSS
+3245 FRTDSS
-3252 SNFYGFKV
+3252 GNRYYGFKV
-3260 TNVQLSDNV
+3260 TDVQLSDNM

-3274 SPINSNAFPAS
+3274 SPINSNQFPAS
-3285 KLIESVDDWSS
+3285 ELIESVDDWNS
-3296 IESGPSPYPNNFN
+3296 IESDHNSYRNNFN

-3324 VDIVNTKLTDKYTKV
+3324 VDIVNTKLTDDYTKV

-3360 LDTDRNVI
+3360 LDTDGNVI

-3444 KAFNFNLQLTGGTAY
+3444 KAFNFNLQLTGGTDY

-3470 GQEDVTGTM
+3470 GQEDVNGTM
-3479 TLDEGV
+3479 TLDKGV

-3500 IPNGLHYNVR
+3500 IPNGLQYKVQ

-3522 YANESGILDEDKKVV
+3522 YTNESGILDEDKKVD

-3546 PTLAHMNTS
+3546 PTLAHMNTT

>member
-1 MKNKLSKRIL
+1 MKNRLSKRIL

-46 GTEEKDSGI
+46 ETEEKDSGI
-55 ATEKSGNDK
+55 ATEESGNDK

-71 ESDMDSKVNES
+71 ESDMDGKVNES

-129 NKIADTIEANE
+129 DKIADTIEANE

-153 IKVLDKDGAEIQ
+153 IKVLDKDGVEIQ

-180 EVADENVKP
+180 EVTDENVKP

-275 LLSVRLSDDGTWYVK
+275 LLSVRQSDDGTWYVK
-290 ANSAFTTEET
+290 ANSAFATEET

-336 LYAILYG
+336 LYAILYE
-343 SGELHFQYGDQVDSA
+343 SGELHFQYGDQADSA

-370 AYTNYYDIPWYQTIK
+370 AYTKYYDIPWRRTANN
-385 EIKSV
+385 IKSV

-403 WFCGCNNLTSIDLSK
+403 WFYECYYLTSIDLSK
-418 FDTSKVTNMSKTF
+418 FDTSNVTNMSCMF
-431 GYCGQLKSI
+431 GSCRGLTSIDLSGLNTSKVTAMSGMFGSCSGLTSI
-440 DLSGFNTSNVTNM
+440 DLSGFDTSNVTDMSYMFGSCSGLTSIDLSGLNTSKVTAM
-453 SGMFEGC
+453 SGMFGSCSGLTSIDLSGFDTSNVTDMSSMFYNCSRLTSINLSGLNTSKVTNMGYMFYNCSGLTGIDLSGFDTSKVTNMRSMFDGC
-460 RSLTNID
+460 SGLTSINLSGFDTSNVTDMSDMFEYCSGLTSID
-467 VNSFD
+467 LSGLNTSKVTAMSGMFGSCSGLTSIDLSGFDTSKVTDLSSMFHYCSGLTSIDLSGFDTSNVTDMRHMFNGCSRLTSIDLSGFD
-472 TSNVTNMN
+472 TSNVTNMSYM
-480 ETFRSCENLTSID
+480 FYACSGLTSID
-493 LSNFDTSNVTTMYW
+493 LSGLNANKVTDMGYMFGYCSGLTSIDLSRFDTSNVTGMGY
-507 MFGGCNNLTS
+507 MFYNCSGLTS
-517 IDLSNFDTSNVTV
+517 IDLSGCNANKVRDMGYMFSNCSGLTSIDLSGLNTSNVTDMRSMFYNCSGLTSIDLSGFDTSNVTDMRA
-530 MFSMFGYCYNLTSI
+530 MFYNCRGLTSIDLSGLNANKVTDMGYMFEYCSGLTSI
-544 NLSSFNTSNVTNL
+544 NLSGLSANIVTDMGH
-557 TYMFDDCKSL
+557 MFYYCR
-567 TNIDLSSF
+567 
-575 DTSNVTNME
+575 
-584 GMFSGCSNLSSI
+584 G
-596 DLSNFNTSN
+596 
-605 VTSMAR
+605 
-611 MFDHCYSL
+611 L
-619 TSIDLSNFNT
+619 TSIDLSG
-629 SNVTSMDNMFWQ
+629 
-641 CSNLTSI
+641 
-648 DLSNFDTSN
+648 FDTSN
-657 VTNLKYMFEDCKSL
+657 VRDMDGIFVDCNS
-671 TNIDLSSFDTSN
+671 
-683 VTSMGGMFSGCG
+683 
-695 NLSSIDLSNFNTSNV
+695 
-710 TSMGSMFYC
+710 
-719 CYSLTSIDLSNF
+719 
-731 NTSNVTSMD
+731 
-740 RMFSYCQNLTNI
+740 
-752 DLSNFDTRNVDYM
+752 
-765 SEMFYACKSLTSIDL
+765 
-780 SNFNTRSVENMR
+780 
-792 EMFRLCENLTKID
+792 
-805 LSGFETTYTRE
+805 
-816 MGNMFAG
+816 
-823 CNALVEITLGKK
+823 LVEITLGTN
-835 WKFAKNED
+835 WKFVGDKN
-843 CLPESSWRNKET
+843 CLPTSSWRKKGT
-855 GVEVDPLWKHYDG
+855 GEEIDPLWQKYNG

-876 TKCAILYDNGEMHF
+876 CISVILYENGELHF
-890 QYGSNPKSSGK
+890 QYGAEPKSKSDGK
-901 VVKSVSASFDG
+901 VLSRASVADEGEIKLTLDWKFYVKC
-912 YYPRWY
+912 
-918 HWASDIKSVKA
+918 VKA
-929 DETVQFK
+929 DETIHFK
-936 SMERMFYGCYNL
+936 SMKKMFYNCFNL
-948 ETVDF
+948 E
-953 TNFDTSLVTDMSLMF
+953 S
-968 YECDHLKT
+968 
-976 VDFTNCDI
+976 VDFTNCDT
-984 SRVINMQN
+984 SQVTDMSS
-992 MFEYC
+992 MFESC
-997 NFKSIV
+997 RSTRNIA
-1003 LKGFDTTNV
+1003 LKGLDTTNV
-1012 KNMRRMFYHC
+1012 KNMSRMFYYC
-1022 QNLRYLD
+1022 WNLRYLD
-1029 LSDWTISEDC
+1029 LSDWTISKDC
-1039 NVEEMFLSCS
+1039 NLNEMFLDCS
-1049 NLVAIKLGENWS
+1049 NLAAIKLGENWS

-1088 YDGET
+1088 YDGKT
-1093 MADTYCLEIKCKFN
+1093 MADTYCLETKCKFN

-1113 NKTVSYCILDRFG
+1113 NKTVSYYILDRFG

-1137 GYTFDGWY
+1137 GYIFDGWY
-1145 NAEAGGDKLKQ
+1145 NAETGGDKLKP

-1170 SNDYDLILKSN
+1170 SNNYDLILKSN

-1203 LFHKDGYV
+1203 LFHKAGYV

-1252 SQYATVSFK
+1252 SQYATVSFE
-1261 TDNGSPIKSYQVL
+1261 TGNGSPIESYQVL

-1298 SINGSVPDSST
+1298 SIDGAVPDSST

-1316 LYAEFKKDPTV
+1316 LYAEFKKNPTV
-1327 TFDGNGQVENQT
+1327 TFDGDGQVEKQT

-1362 TLIGWFTEETGG
+1362 TLIGWFTEKTGG
-1374 EAINANTRATEDV
+1374 DAINANTRVTEDV

-1416 SKDYRFWE
+1416 SKEYRF
-1424 DTNVQSVDVAL
+1424 
-1435 ESTGSYGFVD
+1435 
-1445 DGKSVWASNNN
+1445 GK
-1456 WKDST
+1456 
-1461 SASAH
+1461 
-1466 WTFTVPANTE
+1466 
-1476 YTITYTVSSE
+1476 
-1486 SNYDK
+1486 
-1491 LTITLNDQTIVN
+1491 
-1503 NISGEQTGSYTI
+1503 
-1515 KTGAQEEYYSLKATY
+1515 
-1530 SKDGSG
+1530 
-1536 YNGFDQATITLP
+1536 
-1548 LTIKSN
+1548 
-1554 DCPLPTVRR
+1554 DCPLPTVKR

-1572 GGNYARKIENGE
+1572 GDNYARKIEDGE

-1590 YPEILAK
+1590 YPEIRAK
-1597 WRKLETYTVSLD
+1597 WRKLKTYTVSLD
-1609 VNGGTYG
+1609 ANGGTYR

-1638 PARSEYKFIGW
+1638 PTRSEYKFIGW
-1649 MDESGKYYQNGDHI
+1649 MDKSGKYYQNGDHI

-1692 ESKKVVAGETLNTI
+1692 KSRKIVAGETLNTI

-1715 LEGWYTEPGG
+1715 LEGWYTEQNGQ
-1725 KGERLEKTTIISKDV
+1725 GERLEKTTIISEDV

-1751 SEVLNNFTY
+1751 SKESNKFYY
-1760 TFGAEWTNANSK
+1760 TFGAEWTNANSR

-1785 DSSISIN
+1785 DSYSYSIN

-1798 YVLNK
+1798 YELNK

-1827 DGKWIGTTD
+1827 DGKWIGTTN

-1842 EYPIKGRLIFSY
+1842 EYPTKGRLIFSY

-1861 QYSFLKDEKD
+1861 QYSFLKDEEN

-1883 MEGGMGLEATITY
+1883 MEGGMGLEAIITY
-1896 SVPSAYNIQGGAAY
+1896 SVPSAYNIPGGAAY
-1910 MNGSDWEYIARYSY
+1910 MNGSDWEYIAGYPY

-1936 TDFDIDKPDLVFQA
+1936 TDFDIDKPDRVFQA
-1950 DMNKTLEL
+1950 DMRKTLKL

-1967 PSASASSPTFESV
+1967 PSVSASSPTIESV

-1997 VSWPWNAYFRNSA
+1997 VVWSWYSYFYNSA

-2025 VVKWLSN
+2025 VVKLFSP
-2032 KYNSSGP
+2032 KYNSTGQ
-2039 NYYSSFYGSVVIKY
+2039 NSSFYTSAIIKY

-2082 ETEQLVS
+2082 KTEQLVS
-2089 KSITIRDAVD
+2089 NSITIRDAVD

-2109 CNSSYDVRQIT
+2109 CTSSSSYDYVRRIT
-2120 EGQKK
+2120 EGQKE
-2125 LMDDQTLSMSW
+2125 LMDDQTLSMYW

-2148 IWDKDKKTFRMPNYR
+2148 VWDKDKKTFRMPNYR

-2168 GRPGDI
+2168 GKPGDI

-2182 NRYAWEP
+2182 YRYAWKP
-2189 DKGNVA
+2189 DKGNVE
-2195 LNDNDYQIKEIRVG
+2195 LNDNDYQIKEIRVELG
-2209 LSAWYPEYI
+2209 AWYPEYI

-2239 RYADSSEFVYYDTY
+2239 RYADSPKFVYYDTY
-2253 SLLGG
+2253 SLSPGG
-2258 SSTIRDLPSDVV
+2258 NKSIRDIPSNVV

-2278 DFYKTTV
+2278 DYYKTTV

-2304 TDYWKEATSIFKDKS
+2304 TDYWKETTSIFKDQS

-2326 DEEKQG
+2326 DEEKKG
-2332 TILNATNNTGGNTD
+2332 TILNATNNTGGKTD
-2346 ARRVIY
+2346 ASKVIY
-2352 ELTRATQQP
+2352 ELIRATQQP

-2391 IAGWNYKT
+2391 ISGWNYKT

-2453 HVRFEENWKNSN
+2453 HVRFEENWENSN

-2499 YGTSVENDVAFV
+2499 NGTSVENDVAFV
-2511 NTSTNRSVPQDKA
+2511 NTSTNRSVPRGKE
-2524 GSIDTIKEKEYYK
+2524 GSIDIIKEKEYYK

-2560 VNAFSWGVNKTVKSD
+2560 VNAFSWGVNKSVKSD

-2586 TASAKSEYTY
+2586 IASAKSEYTY

-2602 SDGAKSSELVF
+2602 SDGARSSELVF

-2626 GERKTITSNWHG
+2626 GEKKTITSNWHG

-2651 ASIDDNTIT
+2651 ASINDNTIT

-2670 DRALFTEND
+2670 NRDSFTESD
-2679 YDISKSEVWS
+2679 YDIGKSTIWS

-2700 AIAVDCSKATDGSD
+2700 AIAVDCSTATDGSD

-2728 MVAPYDKNGFDKSA
+2728 MVAPYDEKGFDKSA

-2763 YSQMVLKDINPE
+2763 YSQMVLKDINPD

-2809 EELPAKDVKVE
+2809 EGLPAKDVKVE

-2872 TGHIIVPTTVIAES
+2872 TGHIIVPTTVIAERK
-2886 ELFITQASI
+2886 LFITQASI

-2917 PAENPKVI
+2917 PAENPKAI

-2950 SEDITPIIWTTEEG
+2950 SEDITPIIWTTEED

-2970 LEPGSYVLHEVS
+2970 LEPGNYVLHEVS
-2982 APKGYVLN
+2982 APEGYVLN

-3002 VELKVFNSEATTLQI
+3002 VELEVFNSEATTLQI
-3017 EKEWNDGADGNG
+3017 EKEWNDGADGKG

-3040 DGQYLKDVTV
+3040 DGEYLKDVTV

-3063 AKYHADATHDLCVYT
+3063 AKYRADATHDLCVYT
-3078 VKEKSDGYIANYDYS
+3078 VKEKSDGYIANYGYS

-3099 SAKIINTKVKTI
+3099 SVKIINTKVKTL

-3116 WDDNNESD
+3116 WYDNNESD

-3184 AYEKTNGGGL
+3184 SYEKTNGGGL

-3204 PRFDYIYVFYKKDDQ
+3204 TSYDWIYVYYKKDDQ
-3219 LYRCGEYGGSRS
+3219 LYRSPKYGGSTRR
-3231 QITLNIPS
+3231 QTTLNIPS

-3245 FITDGSS
+3245 FRTDGSS

-3274 SPINSNAFPAS
+3274 STEIHSNELPAS
-3285 KLIESVDDWSS
+3285 ELVNDWNS
-3296 IESGPSPYPNNFN
+3296 IESDHYAYPNNFN
-3309 KCWHYDFK
+3309 KCWNYVFK

-3374 EEPEMFNAIRP
+3374 EEPEMFNAIAP
-3385 GDYVLHEESAP
+3385 GNYVLHEESAP

-3406 ITITDTTEVQTFTM
+3406 ITIEDTTEVQTFTM
-3420 MDELEKNVAL
+3420 IDELEKNVAL

-3444 KAFNFNLQLTGGTAY
+3444 KAFNFNLQLTGGTDY

-3479 TLDEGV
+3479 TLDGGV

-3500 IPNGLHYNVR
+3500 IPNGLHYNVQ

-3522 YANESGILDEDKKVV
+3522 YTNASGILDEDQKVD

>member
-46 GTEEKDSGI
+46 ETEEKDSGI
-55 ATEKSGNDK
+55 ATEESGNDK
-64 ATEAEIA
+64 ATETEIA
-71 ESDMDSKVNES
+71 ESDMDGKVNES

-129 NKIADTIEANE
+129 DKIADTIEANE

-153 IKVLDKDGAEIQ
+153 IKVLDKDGVEIQ

-180 EVADENVKP
+180 EVTDENVKP

-275 LLSVRLSDDGTWYVK
+275 LLSVRQSDDGTWYVK

-336 LYAILYG
+336 LYAILYE
-343 SGELHFQYGDQVDSA
+343 SGELHFQYGDQADSA

-370 AYTNYYDIPWYQTIK
+370 AYTKYYDIPWRRTANN
-385 EIKSV
+385 IKSV

-403 WFCGCNNLTSIDLSK
+403 WFYECYYLTSIDLSK
-418 FDTSKVTNMSKTF
+418 FDTSNVTNMSCMF
-431 GYCGQLKSI
+431 GSCRGLTSI
-440 DLSGFNTSNVTNM
+440 DLSGF
-453 SGMFEGC
+453 
-460 RSLTNID
+460 
-467 VNSFD
+467 D
-472 TSNVTNMN
+472 TSNVRDMDGI
-480 ETFRSCENLTSID
+480 FVD
-493 LSNFDTSNVTTMYW
+493 
-507 MFGGCNNLTS
+507 CNS
-517 IDLSNFDTSNVTV
+517 
-530 MFSMFGYCYNLTSI
+530 
-544 NLSSFNTSNVTNL
+544 
-557 TYMFDDCKSL
+557 
-567 TNIDLSSF
+567 
-575 DTSNVTNME
+575 
-584 GMFSGCSNLSSI
+584 
-596 DLSNFNTSN
+596 
-605 VTSMAR
+605 
-611 MFDHCYSL
+611 
-619 TSIDLSNFNT
+619 
-629 SNVTSMDNMFWQ
+629 
-641 CSNLTSI
+641 
-648 DLSNFDTSN
+648 
-657 VTNLKYMFEDCKSL
+657 
-671 TNIDLSSFDTSN
+671 
-683 VTSMGGMFSGCG
+683 
-695 NLSSIDLSNFNTSNV
+695 
-710 TSMGSMFYC
+710 
-719 CYSLTSIDLSNF
+719 
-731 NTSNVTSMD
+731 
-740 RMFSYCQNLTNI
+740 
-752 DLSNFDTRNVDYM
+752 
-765 SEMFYACKSLTSIDL
+765 
-780 SNFNTRSVENMR
+780 
-792 EMFRLCENLTKID
+792 
-805 LSGFETTYTRE
+805 
-816 MGNMFAG
+816 
-823 CNALVEITLGKK
+823 LVEITLGTN
-835 WKFAKNED
+835 WKFVGDKN
-843 CLPESSWRNKET
+843 CLPTSSWRKKGT
-855 GVEVDPLWKHYDG
+855 GEEIDPLWQKYNG

-876 TKCAILYDNGEMHF
+876 CISVILYENGELHF
-890 QYGSNPKSSGK
+890 QYGAEPKSKSDGK
-901 VVKSVSASFDG
+901 VLSRASVADEGEIKLTLDWKFYVKC
-912 YYPRWY
+912 
-918 HWASDIKSVKA
+918 VKA
-929 DETVQFK
+929 DETIHFK
-936 SMERMFYGCYNL
+936 SMKKMFYNCFNL
-948 ETVDF
+948 E
-953 TNFDTSLVTDMSLMF
+953 S
-968 YECDHLKT
+968 
-976 VDFTNCDI
+976 VDFTNCDT
-984 SRVINMQN
+984 SQVTDMSS
-992 MFEYC
+992 MFESC
-997 NFKSIV
+997 RSTRNIA
-1003 LKGFDTTNV
+1003 LKGLDTTNV
-1012 KNMRRMFYHC
+1012 KNMSRMFYYC
-1022 QNLRYLD
+1022 WNLRYLD
-1029 LSDWTISEDC
+1029 LSDWTISKDC
-1039 NVEEMFLSCS
+1039 NLNEMFLDCS
-1049 NLVAIKLGENWS
+1049 NLAAIKLGENWS

-1088 YDGET
+1088 YDGKT
-1093 MADTYCLEIKCKFN
+1093 MADTYCLETKCKFN

-1113 NKTVSYCILDRFG
+1113 NKTVSYYILDRFG

-1170 SNDYDLILKSN
+1170 SNNYDLILKSN

-1203 LFHKDGYV
+1203 LFHKAGYV

-1261 TDNGSPIKSYQVL
+1261 TDNGSPIESYQVL

-1298 SINGSVPDSST
+1298 SIDGAVPDSST

-1362 TLIGWFTEETGG
+1362 TLIGWFTEKTGG
-1374 EAINANTRATEDV
+1374 DAINANTRVTEDV

-1403 GIILSDTQYPVQE
+1403 GIILSDTQYPVRE
-1416 SKDYRFWE
+1416 SKEYRF
-1424 DTNVQSVDVAL
+1424 
-1435 ESTGSYGFVD
+1435 
-1445 DGKSVWASNNN
+1445 
-1456 WKDST
+1456 
-1461 SASAH
+1461 
-1466 WTFTVPANTE
+1466 
-1476 YTITYTVSSE
+1476 
-1486 SNYDK
+1486 
-1491 LTITLNDQTIVN
+1491 
-1503 NISGEQTGSYTI
+1503 GE
-1515 KTGAQEEYYSLKATY
+1515 
-1530 SKDGSG
+1530 
-1536 YNGFDQATITLP
+1536 
-1548 LTIKSN
+1548 
-1554 DCPLPTVRR
+1554 DCPLPTVKR

-1590 YPEILAK
+1590 YPEIRAK

-1609 VNGGTYG
+1609 VNGGTYR

-1638 PARSEYKFIGW
+1638 PTRSEYKFIGW
-1649 MDESGKYYQNGDHI
+1649 KDKSGKYYQNGDHI

-1692 ESKKVVAGETLNTI
+1692 KSRKIVAGETLNTI

-1715 LEGWYTEPGG
+1715 LAGWYTEQNGQ
-1725 KGERLEKTTIISKDV
+1725 GERLEKTTIISEDV

-1751 SEVLNNFTY
+1751 SKVSNNFTY
-1760 TFGAEWTNANSK
+1760 TFGAEWTNANSR

-1785 DSSISIN
+1785 DSSIYSIN

-1842 EYPIKGRLIFSY
+1842 EYPTKGRLTFSY
-1854 IDGNKAD
+1854 IDGNKAN
-1861 QYSFLKDEKD
+1861 QYSFLKDEEN

-1896 SVPSAYNIQGGAAY
+1896 SVSSAYNIQGGAAY
-1910 MNGSDWEYIARYSY
+1910 MNGSDWEYIEGYPY

-1936 TDFDIDKPDLVFQA
+1936 TDFDIDKPDHVFQA

-1967 PSASASSPTFESV
+1967 PSVSASSPTIESV

-1997 VSWPWNAYFRNSA
+1997 VVWSWYSYFNNSA

-2025 VVKWLSN
+2025 VVKLFSP
-2032 KYNSSGP
+2032 KYNSTGR
-2039 NYYSSFYGSVVIKY
+2039 NNSFYTSAIIKY

-2089 KSITIRDAVD
+2089 KSITIRDTVD

-2109 CNSSYDVRQIT
+2109 CNSSYGYVRQIT
-2120 EGQKK
+2120 EGQKE
-2125 LMDDQTLSMSW
+2125 LMDDQTLSMYW

-2148 IWDKDKKTFRMPNYR
+2148 VWDKDKKTFRMPNYR

-2182 NRYAWEP
+2182 YRYAWEP

-2209 LSAWYPEYI
+2209 LGAWYPEYI

-2253 SLLGG
+2253 SLSPGG
-2258 SSTIRDLPSDVV
+2258 NKDISDIPSNVV

-2278 DFYKTTV
+2278 DYYKTTV

-2304 TDYWKEATSIFKDKS
+2304 TDYWKETTSIFKDQS
-2319 TCKVEWK
+2319 TCEVKWK
-2326 DEEKQG
+2326 DEEKEG
-2332 TILNATNNTGGNTD
+2332 TILNATNNTGGKTD
-2346 ARRVIY
+2346 ARKVIY

-2391 IAGWNYKT
+2391 ISGWNYKT

-2430 YYVTGNYSNSNMPS
+2430 YYITGNYSNSNMPS

-2453 HVRFEENWKNSN
+2453 HVRFEENWENSN

-2499 YGTSVENDVAFV
+2499 NGTSVENDVAFV
-2511 NTSTNRSVPQDKA
+2511 NTSTNRSIPRGKE
-2524 GSIDTIKEKEYYK
+2524 GSIDIIKEKEYYK

-2586 TASAKSEYTY
+2586 IASAKSEYTY

-2602 SDGAKSSELVF
+2602 SDGARSSELVF

-2626 GERKTITSNWHG
+2626 GEKKTITSNWHG

-2651 ASIDDNTIT
+2651 ASINDNTIT

-2670 DRALFTEND
+2670 DRDSFTESD
-2679 YDISKSEVWS
+2679 YDIGKSTIWS

-2728 MVAPYDKNGFDKSA
+2728 MVAPYDENGFDKSA

-2763 YSQMVLKDINPE
+2763 YSQMVLKDINPD

-2784 GTEQEPTHVLVD
+2784 GTKQEPTHVLVD

-2809 EELPAKDVKVE
+2809 EGLPAKDVKVE
-2820 YTIPEGLYLDY
+2820 YTIPKGLYLDY

-2872 TGHIIVPTTVIAES
+2872 TGHIIVPTTVIAERK
-2886 ELFITQASI
+2886 LFITQASI

-2917 PAENPKVI
+2917 PAEKPKVI

-2950 SEDITPIIWTTEEG
+2950 SEDITPIIWTTEKG
-2964 KAKEIS
+2964 KEKEIS
-2970 LEPGSYVLHEVS
+2970 LEPGNYVLHEVS
-2982 APKGYVLN
+2982 APEGYVLN

-3002 VELKVFNSEATTLQI
+3002 VELEVFNSEATTLQI

-3063 AKYHADATHDLCVYT
+3063 AKYRADATHDLCVYT
-3078 VKEKSDGYIANYDYS
+3078 VKEKSDGYIANYGYS

-3099 SAKIINTKVKTI
+3099 SVKIINTKVKTI

-3116 WDDNNESD
+3116 WDDNYESD

-3184 AYEKTNGGGL
+3184 SYEKTNGGGL
-3194 AITLDYQTES
+3194 AITLDYETES
-3204 PRFDYIYVFYKKDDQ
+3204 TSYDYIYVYYKKDDQ
-3219 LYRCGEYGGSRS
+3219 LYRSIRYGGRPKS
-3231 QITLNIPS
+3231 QTTLNIPS

-3252 SNFYGFKV
+3252 NRFYGFKV

-3274 SPINSNAFPAS
+3274 TKINSNEFPAS
-3285 KLIESVDDWSS
+3285 ELIESVDDWSS
-3296 IESGPSPYPNNFN
+3296 IESDHNLYPNNFN
-3309 KCWHYDFK
+3309 KCWHYVFK

-3374 EEPEMFNAIRP
+3374 EEPEMFNAIAP
-3385 GDYVLHEESAP
+3385 GNYVLHEESAP

-3406 ITITDTTEVQTFTM
+3406 ITIKDTTEVQTFTM
-3420 MDELEKNVAL
+3420 IDELEKNVAL

-3444 KAFNFNLQLTGGTAY
+3444 KAFNFNLQLTGGTDY

-3500 IPNGLHYNVR
+3500 IPNGLHYNVQ

-3522 YANESGILDEDKKVV
+3522 YTNESGILDEDKKVD

-3546 PTLAHMNTS
+3546 PTLAHMNTT

>member
-1 MKNKLSKRIL
+1 MMKKKVNKQIL
-11 SLCLAFMVMFT
+11 SLCLAIIVMFT
-22 TIDPSLVYATDSTTE
+22 TVDSPLVYATDSTPE
-37 SSAETTENN
+37 SSAEAITTENN
-46 GTEEKDSGI
+46 NTKETDNVEETGETDSNI
-55 ATEKSGNDK
+55 AIEESGNDIAAK
-64 ATEAEIA
+64 DEAA
-71 ESDMDSKVNES
+71 KSNLSDTMNES

-275 LLSVRLSDDGTWYVK
+275 LLSVRQSDDGTWYVK

-307 LNYQITVTNAANIE
+307 LNYQITVTNVTNIE
-321 ERSISLAAEEPAESQ
+321 ERSISLAAEEPTESQ
-336 LYAILYG
+336 LYAILYE
-343 SGELHFQYGDQVDSA
+343 SGELHFQYGDQVDST

-370 AYTNYYDIPWYQTIK
+370 AYTSSQDIPWRRTANN
-385 EIKSV
+385 IKSV

-403 WFCGCNNLTSIDLSK
+403 WFSDCNYITSIDLSKLDTSNVTDMSYMFRSCGYLKSMDLSGLNTRNVTNMSSMFYACGGLTSIDLSK
-418 FDTSKVTNMSKTF
+418 FDTRNVTNMSSMFYSCRGLT
-431 GYCGQLKSI
+431 SI
-440 DLSGFNTSNVTNM
+440 DLSGFDTSNVTNMGAMFSDCSGLTSIDLNGLNTSNVTNM
-453 SGMFEGC
+453 SGMFYACSG
-460 RSLTNID
+460 LTSID
-467 VNSFD
+467 LSGFD
-472 TSNVTNMN
+472 TSNVTNMGAM
-480 ETFRSCENLTSID
+480 FYDCYRLTSID
-493 LSNFDTSNVTTMYW
+493 LSKFDTRNVTNMSSMFYSCRGLTSIDLSGFDTSKVINMSNMFNSCSGLTSIDLSRLDTSNVTTMRN
-507 MFGGCNNLTS
+507 MFYCCSRLTS
-517 IDLSNFDTSNVTV
+517 IDLSGLDTSNVTD
-530 MFSMFGYCYNLTSI
+530 MGSMFYDCSGLTSI
-544 NLSSFNTSNVTNL
+544 DLSGFDTSKVIDMSDMFSYCSGL
-557 TYMFDDCKSL
+557 TS
-567 TNIDLSSF
+567 IDLSRL
-575 DTSNVTNME
+575 DTSNVTNMR
-584 GMFSGCSNLSSI
+584 GMFSYCRG
-596 DLSNFNTSN
+596 
-605 VTSMAR
+605 
-611 MFDHCYSL
+611 L
-619 TSIDLSNFNT
+619 TSIDLSGLDT
-629 SNVTSMDNMFWQ
+629 SNVTGMSSMFSS
-641 CSNLTSI
+641 CSRLTSI
-648 DLSNFDTSN
+648 DLSRLDTSNVKYMSNMFHSCSGLTSIDLSGFDTSN
-657 VTNLKYMFEDCKSL
+657 VTDMEY
-671 TNIDLSSFDTSN
+671 
-683 VTSMGGMFSGCG
+683 
-695 NLSSIDLSNFNTSNV
+695 
-710 TSMGSMFYC
+710 
-719 CYSLTSIDLSNF
+719 
-731 NTSNVTSMD
+731 
-740 RMFSYCQNLTNI
+740 
-752 DLSNFDTRNVDYM
+752 
-765 SEMFYACKSLTSIDL
+765 MFYACDS
-780 SNFNTRSVENMR
+780 
-792 EMFRLCENLTKID
+792 
-805 LSGFETTYTRE
+805 
-816 MGNMFAG
+816 
-823 CNALVEITLGKK
+823 LVEITLGTN
-835 WKFAKNED
+835 WKFVGDKNN
-843 CLPESSWRNKET
+843 LPTSSWRKKGT
-855 GVEVDPLWKHYDG
+855 VEEIDPLWQKYNG

-876 TKCAILYDNGEMHF
+876 CISVILYENGELHF
-890 QYGSNPKSSGK
+890 QYGAEPKSNGK
-901 VVKSVSASFDG
+901 VLSKASVADEG
-912 YYPRWY
+912 EIKL
-918 HWASDIKSVKA
+918 ASDWKSYVKCVKA
-929 DETVQFK
+929 DETIHFK
-936 SMERMFYGCYNL
+936 SMKNMFYNCSNL
-948 ETVDF
+948 E
-953 TNFDTSLVTDMSLMF
+953 S
-968 YECDHLKT
+968 
-976 VDFTNCDI
+976 VDFTNCDT
-984 SRVINMQN
+984 SQVTDMSY
-992 MFEYC
+992 MFFNCYSTR
-997 NFKSIV
+997 NIA
-1003 LKGFDTTNV
+1003 LKGLDTTNV
-1012 KNMRRMFYHC
+1012 KNMSRMFYRC
-1022 QNLRYLD
+1022 LNLGYLD
-1029 LSDWTISEDC
+1029 LSDWTISKDC
-1039 NVEEMFLSCS
+1039 NLNEMFLDCS
-1049 NLVAIKLGENWS
+1049 NLAAIKLGENWS

-1088 YDGET
+1088 YDGNT
-1093 MADTYCLEIKCKFN
+1093 MADTYCIETKCKFN

-1113 NKTVSYCILDRFG
+1113 NKTVSCFIPDRFG

-1156 GDMLIERQYYAHWI
+1156 GDMLIEKQYYAHWI
-1170 SNDYDLILKSN
+1170 SNDYNLILKSN
-1181 GTEEADI
+1181 GTEDADI
-1188 KVPMKADTFYQLSDQ
+1188 TEPMKADTFYQLSDQ
-1203 LFHKDGYV
+1203 LFHKAGYV

-1252 SQYATVSFK
+1252 SQYATVSFE

-1280 KLPKSLKEGY
+1280 KLSKSLKEGY

-1298 SINGSVPDSST
+1298 SRDGAVPDSST

-1339 RQLRYNETI
+1339 RQVRYNETI

-1362 TLIGWFTEETGG
+1362 TLIGWFTEKTGG
-1374 EAINANTRATEDV
+1374 DAINANTRATEDV

-1416 SKDYRFWE
+1416 SRDYRFWE
-1424 DTNVQSVDVAL
+1424 DTNVQSVDVTL
-1435 ESTGSYGFVD
+1435 EFTGSYGFVD
-1445 DGKSVWASNNN
+1445 DGKSVWASNNRGASNTIASSN
-1456 WKDST
+1456 WKL
-1461 SASAH
+1461 
-1466 WTFTVPANTE
+1466 TVPANTE
-1476 YTITYTVSSE
+1476 YTIKYTVSSE
-1486 SNYDK
+1486 SHDK
-1491 LTITLNDQTIVN
+1491 LKITLNDQIIVD

-1515 KTGAQEEYYSLKATY
+1515 KTGAQEEHYSLKATY
-1530 SKDGSG
+1530 RKDGVVN
-1536 YNGFDQATITLP
+1536 NGSDQATITLP
-1548 LTIKSN
+1548 LTTKSN
-1554 DCPLPTVRR
+1554 GCLLPTVRR

-1572 GGNYARKIENGE
+1572 VDNYARKIENGE
-1584 TVDLSQ
+1584 TVDLFQ
-1590 YPEILAK
+1590 YPEIRAK

-1638 PARSEYKFIGW
+1638 PTRSEYKFIGW
-1649 MDESGKYYQNGDHI
+1649 KDKSGKYYQNGDHI

-1670 AQWQKM
+1670 AQWKKM

-1692 ESKKVVAGETLNTI
+1692 KSRKIVAGETLNTI

-1715 LEGWYTEPGG
+1715 LEGWYREPGG
-1725 KGERLEKTTIISKDV
+1725 QGERLEKTTIISEDV

-1751 SEVLNNFTY
+1751 SEVLSDFNY
-1760 TFGAEWTNANSK
+1760 TFGAEWTNANSR
-1772 YVDNYN
+1772 YVDNYK

-1785 DSSISIN
+1785 DSSIYSIN

-1798 YVLNK
+1798 YELNK

-1827 DGKWIGTTD
+1827 DGKWIGTTN

-1842 EYPIKGRLIFSY
+1842 EYPTKGRLIFSY

-1861 QYSFLKDEKD
+1861 QYSFLRDEEN

-1883 MEGGMGLEATITY
+1883 MEGGMGLEAIITY
-1896 SVPSAYNIQGGAAY
+1896 SVSSAYDIPGGAAY
-1910 MNGSDWEYIARYSY
+1910 MNGSDWEYIAGYPY
-1924 YKGEVPVEVKID
+1924 YKGKVPVEVKID
-1936 TDFDIDKPDLVFQA
+1936 TDFNIDEPDRVFQA
-1950 DMNKTLEL
+1950 DMSKTLEL

-1967 PSASASSPTFESV
+1967 PSARAYSATLISIWDP
-1980 WNSSWGEKP
+1980 SWGEKP

-1997 VSWPWNAYFRNSA
+1997 VSWTWNAYFRNSA

-2032 KYNSSGP
+2032 KYNSSGQ
-2039 NYYSSFYGSVVIKY
+2039 YASSPDGRVVIKY

-2089 KSITIRDAVD
+2089 NSITIRDVID
-2099 SDTRGFKKTN
+2099 RDTRGFEKSN
-2109 CNSSYDVRQIT
+2109 DSSGVRKIV
-2120 EGQKK
+2120 EGQKT
-2125 LMDDQTLSMSW
+2125 LMDDRALSMRW
-2136 ELSYSGPEKEDA
+2136 DLSYSSGSGKEDA
-2148 IWDKDKKTFRMPNYR
+2148 VWDEDKKTVRMPNYR

-2174 MYSTGGAS
+2174 MYSTGGTS

-2195 LNDNDYQIKEIRVG
+2195 LNDNDYQIKEIGVR

-2218 GNTCVNI
+2218 GKTCVKI
-2225 KQYKTGQKYFDLYL
+2225 KSYGQSTKYFDLYL
-2239 RYADSSEFVYYDTY
+2239 RYENSSEFVYYDTY
-2253 SLLGG
+2253 DMTT
-2258 SSTIRDLPSDVV
+2258 SSTKTISLPSAVV
-2270 GYKVQLES
+2270 GYKIRLES
-2278 DFYKTTV
+2278 DYYKTTV
-2285 TTTGEF
+2285 TTTGVF

-2304 TDYWKEATSIFKDKS
+2304 TDYRKETTSIFKDKS

-2326 DEEKQG
+2326 DEEKKG
-2332 TILNATNNTGGNTD
+2332 TILNETNNTGGKTD
-2346 ARRVIY
+2346 ASSVIY
-2352 ELTRATQQP
+2352 ELTRATQP
-2361 SSNAYQYTKKTAS
+2361 SSYSYIYQYTNKTAS

-2391 IAGWNYKT
+2391 IAGWNY
-2399 YSGSDVEPI
+2399 SSAEQI

-2453 HVRFEENWKNSN
+2453 HVRFEENWENSN

-2487 YMLRNSFGNIIE
+2487 YMLRNSFGNIME
-2499 YGTSVENDVAFV
+2499 NGTSVENDVAFV
-2511 NTSTNRSVPQDKA
+2511 NTSTNRSVPRDKA

-2537 FLSDNTENVPF
+2537 FLSDNTENAPF

-2553 AIVNYRK
+2553 AMVNYRK

-2602 SDGAKSSELVF
+2602 SDGARSSELVF

-2626 GERKTITSNWHG
+2626 GEKKTITSNWHG

-2670 DRALFTEND
+2670 DRDSFTESD
-2679 YDISKSEVWS
+2679 YDIRKSTIWS

-2728 MVAPYDKNGFDKSA
+2728 MVAPYDENGFDKSA

-2763 YSQMVLKDINPE
+2763 YSQMVLKDINPD

-2809 EELPAKDVKVE
+2809 EGLPAKDVKVE
-2820 YTIPEGLYLDY
+2820 YTVPEGLYLDY

-2872 TGHIIVPTTVIAES
+2872 TGHIIVPTTVIAEQR
-2886 ELFITQASI
+2886 LFITQASI

-2917 PAENPKVI
+2917 PAEKPKAI

-2950 SEDITPIIWTTEEG
+2950 SEDITPIIWTTEKD

-2970 LEPGSYVLHEVS
+2970 LEPGNYVLHEVS
-2982 APKGYVLN
+2982 APEGYVLN
-2990 TSDISFEINDKD
+2990 TSDISFEINDKN
-3002 VELKVFNSEATTLQI
+3002 VELEVFNSEATTLQI
-3017 EKEWNDGADGNG
+3017 EKEWNDGADGKG

-3050 TKADDWKLTVNGL
+3050 TKADGWKLTVNGL
-3063 AKYHADATHDLCVYT
+3063 AKYRADATHDLCVYT
-3078 VKEKSDGYIANYDYS
+3078 VKEKSDGYIANYGYS

-3116 WDDNNESD
+3116 WDDKNESD

-3184 AYEKTNGGGL
+3184 AYEKTSGGGL

-3204 PRFDYIYVFYKKDDQ
+3204 TSYDWIYVYYKKDDQ
-3219 LYRCGEYGGSRS
+3219 LYRSPKFGGSTRR
-3231 QITLNIPS
+3231 QTTLNIPS

-3245 FITDGSS
+3245 FRTDGSS
-3252 SNFYGFKV
+3252 NYFYGFKV

-3274 SPINSNAFPAS
+3274 TKINSNEFPAS
-3285 KLIESVDDWSS
+3285 ELIESVDDWSS

-3309 KCWHYDFK
+3309 KCWHYAFN
-3317 GAGSSER
+3317 GAGSRER
-3324 VDIVNTKLTDKYTKV
+3324 VDIVNTKLTDDYTKV

-3360 LDTDRNVI
+3360 LDTEGTVI

-3374 EEPEMFNAIRP
+3374 EEPEMFNAITP
-3385 GDYVLHEESAP
+3385 GNYVLHEESAP

-3406 ITITDTTEVQTFTM
+3406 ITIGNTTEVQTFTM
-3420 MDELEKNVAL
+3420 IDELEKNVAL

-3459 PAELQ
+3459 SAELQ

-3470 GQEDVTGTM
+3470 GQEDVNGTM
-3479 TLDEGV
+3479 TLDKGV

-3522 YANESGILDEDKKVV
+3522 YTNESGILDEDKKVD

-3546 PTLAHMNTS
+3546 PTLAHMNTT

-3565 VGIAYLS
+3565 AGIAYLS